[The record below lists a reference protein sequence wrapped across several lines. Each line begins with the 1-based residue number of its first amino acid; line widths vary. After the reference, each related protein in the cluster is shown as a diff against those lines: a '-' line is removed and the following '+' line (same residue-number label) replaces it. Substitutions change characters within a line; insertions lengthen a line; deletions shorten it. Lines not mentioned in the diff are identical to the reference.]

1 MTSAELAKVEASLIA
16 ETRVLFLARRNLD
29 HPVAAPAFREALP
42 MLCRSRNAA
51 IATEARRLF
60 GRLERR
66 RLGCG
71 DAA

>member
-1 MTSAELAKVEASLIA
+1 MTSAELARVESALIA
-16 ETRVLFLARRNLD
+16 ETRVLFLARRNVD
-29 HPVAAPAFREALP
+29 HPVAAPPLREALP

-51 IATEARRLF
+51 IATEAGRLF
-60 GRLERR
+60 ARLERR